1 MKLSIAIFLT
11 CTLLAS
17 CGPGRRGPLRVSRE
31 NPRYFTDDTGRAV
44 YLTGSHTWN
53 NLVEMNP
60 PGASYTFDFQGYLDF
75 LRQHDH
81 NFIRL
86 WTWELVNWDTR
97 GNEQE
102 SPTILEVALH
112 PWKRT
117 GSALALDGKP
127 KFDLT
132 QFNEA
137 YFGRLRERV
146 AAAME
151 KNIYVSIMLFE
162 GWGIQFSP
170 AGFRNHPFYPNNNVN
185 RLELDTADQAR
196 LKIHELSS
204 KKVLEIQEA
213 YVKKVIDTIHDL
225 DNVLFEISNENHS
238 QSTVWQ
244 YHMINLIKAYEK
256 HKGLQHPIGM
266 TFQYGGGNNQTLF
279 DSPADWISPNP
290 EGGYR
295 DDPPV
300 SDGKK
305 IILTDTDHLW
315 GLGGNHQWVWKSFL
329 RGLQP
334 ILMDPYQNKVLNS
347 GYDTKAL
354 WEEIESIRKN
364 MGYTRRFAEKMD
376 LIHMEPRNELS
387 SSNYCLVREN
397 IEYLFYSPAGKQLEA
412 DLTNAHSTFLAEWFD
427 PQTGTQ
433 VEGGLVEGGK
443 KVEFKVPFQSEEAV
457 LYLRKK

>member
-1 MKLSIAIFLT
+1 MKLSIVILILWLPFAG
-11 CTLLAS
+11 CDS
-17 CGPGRRGPLRVSRE
+17 GRHRPLFVSKE
-31 NPRYFTDDTGRAV
+31 NPRYFTDNTGKAV

-53 NLVEMNP
+53 SLVDMNP
-60 PGASYTFDFQGYLDF
+60 RGASDTFDFQGYLDF
-75 LRQHDH
+75 LKQHDH

-86 WTWELVNWDTR
+86 WTWELVNWDTH

-112 PWKRT
+112 PWERIGT
-117 GSALALDGKP
+117 SLAIDGKP

-132 QFNEA
+132 QFNEG
-137 YFGRLRERV
+137 YFDRLRERV
-146 AAAME
+146 IAAGE

-185 RLELDTADQAR
+185 QLELDTADLGR
-196 LKIHELSS
+196 LKIHELSN

-213 YVKKVIDTIHDL
+213 YVMKVIDTIHDL

-238 QSTVWQ
+238 QSTAWQ
-244 YHMINLIKAYEK
+244 YYMINLIKAYEK
-256 HKGLQHPIGM
+256 QKDLQHPIGM
-266 TFQYGGGNNQTLF
+266 TFQYEGGINQTLF
-279 DSPADWISPNP
+279 DSPADWISPNH

-295 DDPPV
+295 DDPPA

-334 ILMDPYQNKVLNS
+334 ILMDPYQDEVLNS
-347 GYDTKAL
+347 GYDMKAL
-354 WEEIESIRKN
+354 SEEIEFIRKN
-364 MGYTRRFAEKMD
+364 MGYTNRFAEKMD
-376 LIHMEPRNELS
+376 LIHMQPRNELS
-387 SSNYCLVREN
+387 SSNYCLAQEN
-397 IEYLFYSPAGKQLEA
+397 NEYLFYLPAGKQLEA
-412 DLTNAHSTFLAEWFD
+412 DLTNAPSTFVAEWFD
-427 PQTGTQ
+427 PLTGKQ
-433 VEGGLVEGGK
+433 VEGGFIEGGK